1 MSLQKLY
8 FQQISS
14 RLEDLR
20 NTKLIAVAPSNGWI
34 KSIRTALEIPLSE
47 MARRLGVNST
57 TVLAAER
64 NEVANTITLAQLKR
78 MADVL
83 DCDLVYALIPRKS
96 LSEIVNEE
104 ATKVATQEMA
114 TVAHSMALENQE
126 PSHEFIVKKIR
137 ERKEELIAGSWK
149 KIWSSR

>member
-20 NTKLIAVAPSNGWI
+20 NTNLAAVAPSNGWI
-34 KSIRTALEIPLSE
+34 KSIRTALEMPLSE

-57 TVLAAER
+57 PVLAAER
-64 NEVANTITLAQLKR
+64 NEVANTITLTQLKR

-104 ATKVATQEMA
+104 AMKVATQEMSMV
-114 TVAHSMALENQE
+114 THSMALEDQK
-126 PSHEFIVKKIR
+126 PSNEFIVKKIK

-149 KIWSSR
+149 KIWSSK

>member
-1 MSLQKLY
+1 M
-8 FQQISS
+8 
-14 RLEDLR
+14 
-20 NTKLIAVAPSNGWI
+20 
-34 KSIRTALEIPLSE
+34 PLSE

-64 NEVANTITLAQLKR
+64 NEVANTITLTQLKR

-96 LSEIVNEE
+96 LSEIINEE
-104 ATKVATQEMA
+104 AMKVATQEMS
-114 TVAHSMALENQE
+114 TVAHSMALEDQK
-126 PSHEFIVKKIR
+126 PSNEFIVKKIK

-149 KIWSSR
+149 KIWSSK

>member
-20 NTKLIAVAPSNGWI
+20 NTKLLAMAPSKGWI
-34 KSIRTALEIPLSE
+34 KSIRTALEMPLYE

-64 NEVANTITLAQLKR
+64 NEVANTITLTQLKR

-96 LSEIVNEE
+96 LSEIVDEE
-104 ATKVATQEMA
+104 AMKVATQEMS
-114 TVAHSMALENQE
+114 TVAHSMALEDQK
-126 PSHEFIVKKIR
+126 PSNEFIVKKIK

-149 KIWSSR
+149 KIWSSK